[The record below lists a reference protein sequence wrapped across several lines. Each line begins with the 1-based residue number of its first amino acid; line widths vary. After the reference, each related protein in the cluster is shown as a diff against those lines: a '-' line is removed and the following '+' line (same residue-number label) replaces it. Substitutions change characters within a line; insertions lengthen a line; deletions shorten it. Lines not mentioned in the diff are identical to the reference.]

1 MTSTTYNSQ
10 YTWLIVSVMILKKDN
25 CEILSTAMKI
35 PQQWHLSNSYEN
47 FSALIFRHY
56 EYIVNCEYFMAFYI
70 V

>member
-10 YTWLIVSVMILKKDN
+10 YTCICNDLKKKDN

-35 PQQWHLSNSYEN
+35 PQQWHVSNSYEN

>member
-1 MTSTTYNSQ
+1 
-10 YTWLIVSVMILKKDN
+10 MILKKDN
-25 CEILSTAMKI
+25 CEILSSAMKI
-35 PQQWHLSNSYEN
+35 PQQWHVRNSYEN